1 MYFIMGILD
10 HNVLKSATTLTCVSA
25 KVGPLEDISDLIE
38 DGKELA
44 GEVTSGNINQMC
56 VTN

>member
-1 MYFIMGILD
+1 MGMLD
-10 HNVLKSATTLTCVSA
+10 HNVLKSGTTLTCVSA